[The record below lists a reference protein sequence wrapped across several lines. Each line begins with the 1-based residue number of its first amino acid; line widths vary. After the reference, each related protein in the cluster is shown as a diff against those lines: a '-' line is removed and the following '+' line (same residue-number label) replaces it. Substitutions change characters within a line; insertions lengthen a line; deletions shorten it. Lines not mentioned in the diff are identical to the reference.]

1 MVVVASV
8 FCLSVPSP
16 ISKTKRDGHNISSPL
31 YVIGV
36 VDNMTSAF
44 DKTRQDT
51 GFIMWQP
58 NGWIS
63 TIL

>member
-1 MVVVASV
+1 LTGHMPTCHPTFNAKA
-8 FCLSVPSP
+8 L
-16 ISKTKRDGHNISSPL
+16 KR
-31 YVIGV
+31 
-36 VDNMTSAF
+36 
-44 DKTRQDT
+44 KEEEEEDT